1 MRNEVALATRIAAL
15 LGLLATFVLA
25 APAFATSCT
34 QWQRL
39 GPDQKAATVDDMIES
54 AISGSGGRSYK
65 VNRGAVERCLE
76 RSSRNIEYAFDDVCS
91 DGRTASMNAIRTTF
105 KDYIWNCAG

>member
-1 MRNEVALATRIAAL
+1 MRMAAL
-15 LGLLATFVLA
+15 MGLLTSIVLA
-25 APAFATSCT
+25 APATATTCT

-39 GPDQKAATVDDMIES
+39 DSGQKAATVDDMIGS

-76 RSSRNIEYAFDDVCS
+76 RSSRSIEYAFDDVCS
-91 DGRTASMNAIRTTF
+91 DPRTASMNAIRTTF
-105 KDYIWNCAG
+105 KNYIWSCVG

>member
-1 MRNEVALATRIAAL
+1 MENRQLMRMAVL
-15 LGLLATFVLA
+15 LGIALSLLLA
-25 APAFATSCT
+25 APALATTCK

-39 GPDQKAATVDDMIES
+39 DPGEKAATVDDMIRS

-65 VNRGAVERCLE
+65 VSRGGVERCLE
-76 RSSRNIEYAFDDVCS
+76 RSSRSIEYAFDDVCS

-105 KDYIWNCAG
+105 KDYIWDCAG